1 MTRMGRSH
9 DSESGGARDDATAT
23 RAWSKPGLVEYGHL
37 AKLTRGP
44 SGTQTEPTLFKMP
57 PAMCL

>member
-1 MTRMGRSH
+1 MTRMGTSSDRPQQ
-9 DSESGGARDDATAT
+9 DARDTERGT
-23 RAWSKPGLVEYGHL
+23 RAWSKPVLVEYGHL

-44 SGTQTEPTLFKMP
+44 SGTQSESATFKKP